1 MKSLIINDETPLSQ
15 LYVISEVPSGIPEKP
30 MIAYC
35 QLDKNVYLSD
45 SVEWRKISTE
55 AIQ

>member
-35 QLDKNVYLSD
+35 RADGNLYISD
-45 SVEWRKISTE
+45 STELRKVSTE
-55 AIQ
+55 GV